1 MTSGRAA
8 ASEPS
13 YRRVARELR
22 TAILQG
28 QYADGARLPTEEELA
43 DRYALSRQTIRR
55 AFQELVADDMVYRVP
70 GRGTFP
76 VPRGGGR
83 YLRQLGSIDDLMNL
97 AVDTTMEVVS
107 PLQRRLDVDVAGRLR
122 LASDVVYTVVFRRLH
137 EGVAFCLTS
146 VNVSPA
152 IAELLKDRPEVTTLG
167 GRSDTTV
174 IGLYDARLPEPI
186 AEADQSITATAA
198 PSHVAAL
205 LGAPSGEPVLRVDRL
220 YLTTSGEPVELSV
233 SYFLPEHYSYR
244 LRLRR
249 NVY

>member
-1 MTSGRAA
+1 MTPVRGGDV
-8 ASEPS
+8 EPS
-13 YRRVARELR
+13 YRRVARDLR

-28 QYADGARLPTEEELA
+28 RFADGARLPTEDELA
-43 DRYALSRQTIRR
+43 EQYGLSRQTIRR

-76 VPRGGGR
+76 VERGSGR

-97 AVDTTMEVVS
+97 AVDTTMEVVT
-107 PLQRRLDVDVAGRLR
+107 PLRRRLDVDVAGRLR

-137 EGVAFCLTS
+137 EGVAFCLTT
-146 VNVSPA
+146 VNLAPHV
-152 IAELLKDRPEVTTLG
+152 AELVKGRPEVTTPG

-174 IGLYDARLPEPI
+174 IGLYDKLLADPI

-198 PSHVAAL
+198 PPEVAAAVDAEV
-205 LGAPSGEPVLRVDRL
+205 GDPVLRVDRL
-220 YLTTSGEPVELSV
+220 YLTTAGEPVELSV